1 MSVVITERTKQ
12 RDRGELSTIPTTIH
26 MSDGLKFELQVMALK
41 ERTTLSVLVD
51 LAVEDYLKKQKEPAL
66 MIK

>member
-1 MSVVITERTKQ
+1 
-12 RDRGELSTIPTTIH
+12 